1 MGFGGPDTA
10 SGSEVEHWEE
20 EEVVVE
26 VSVVLRSRLR
36 PSPAADPS
44 SAMAGLVEGE
54 PSWDFWGLESL
65 AGLEPKK
72 PNQEVLQLIKYYYL
86 GKDIVGTI
94 TQAILDV
101 SIKTQGEKKLKLN
114 NK

>member
-1 MGFGGPDTA
+1 MA

-20 EEVVVE
+20 EVVVVE
-26 VSVVLRSRLR
+26 VSVVLRFRLR
-36 PSPAADPS
+36 PSPADPS

-72 PNQEVLQLIKYYYL
+72 PNQEVLQLIKYY
-86 GKDIVGTI
+86 
-94 TQAILDV
+94 
-101 SIKTQGEKKLKLN
+101 
-114 NK
+114 